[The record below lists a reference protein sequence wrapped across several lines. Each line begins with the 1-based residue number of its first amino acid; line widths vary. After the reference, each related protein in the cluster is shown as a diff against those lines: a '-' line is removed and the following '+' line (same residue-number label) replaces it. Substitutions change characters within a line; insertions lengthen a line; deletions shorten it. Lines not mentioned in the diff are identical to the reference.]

1 MTLLSRTETL
11 ARMQQVM
18 GPLPAAAST
27 RPPSVRT
34 LLSEQF
40 PSYTRHKITYEAE
53 PGDHV
58 PAWLLEPHAP
68 ATRAAICLHST
79 QRSGKDETAGIG
91 QRFSRHTAKELAE
104 RGYLVISPDYPN
116 FGEYY
121 LDVYALGY
129 QSASM
134 KGIVNHRRAV
144 DLLLSH
150 RGIRSVAAIG
160 HSLGGHNALFLA
172 AFDERISATVT
183 SCGFTSFAK
192 YYGGDLTGWS
202 HRGYMP
208 RIASI
213 YNRDPRKMPFDF
225 PDVLAAIAPRSLFVN
240 APLHDANFDVSGVR
254 DCLQLAGPLF
264 PKQNLEAVYPDS
276 EHDFPTEARLAAWR
290 FLDARLAQ

>member
-18 GPLPAAAST
+18 GAFPAAASGG
-27 RPPSVRT
+27 PPSVRT

-40 PSYTRHKITYEAE
+40 PSYTRHKITYMAE

-150 RGIRSVAAIG
+150 RGIRSVAAVG

-202 HRGYMP
+202 HSGYMP

-240 APLHDANFDVSGVR
+240 APLHDANFEVSGVR
-254 DCLQLAGPLF
+254 DCLQLVGPLF
-264 PKQNLEAVYPDS
+264 PQQNLEAVYPDS
-276 EHDFPTEARLAAWR
+276 EHDFPEEARLAAWR
-290 FLDARLAQ
+290 FLDARLP